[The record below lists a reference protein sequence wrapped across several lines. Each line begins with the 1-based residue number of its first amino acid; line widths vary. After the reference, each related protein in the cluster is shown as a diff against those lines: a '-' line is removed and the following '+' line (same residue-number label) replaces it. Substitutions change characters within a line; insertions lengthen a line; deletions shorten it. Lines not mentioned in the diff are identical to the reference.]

1 MSKTLQLISKYFNL
15 LGEQAPEGAPDSG
28 ATLGSNSA
36 APAPAAVPE
45 QQDINI
51 DENEKHVIK
60 ILTNAFIFNPTLF
73 GNQKQK
79 YIYNKIDAVKNMVN
93 VPVAKIID
101 EIKKIISVDRSLRVE
116 SKTLSLLDKYMLLIE
131 QPADATEPQNDSQ
144 PQPQQDSVS
153 GQSQEKKIDNGSN
166 NLNLAEI
173 FPLYKEL
180 ILKALKHAPTDE
192 ELMIIKPVVNEF
204 ADSDPEKIVE
214 TIQNILSQSL
224 EDKEVEDNLSNA

>member
-1 MSKTLQLISKYFNL
+1 MYKTNKLFAKYL
-15 LGEQAPEGAPDSG
+15 KVLEEQAPEGD
-28 ATLGSNSA
+28 
-36 APAPAAVPE
+36 PAAGVEPATATASAPPAE
-45 QQDINI
+45 PQVQVSNI
-51 DENEKHVIK
+51 DENEKYIIK

-73 GNQKQK
+73 NKQKQK
-79 YIYNKIDAVKNMVN
+79 YIFNKIDQIKRMVN
-93 VPVAKIID
+93 VPVARIVD
-101 EIKKIISVDRSLRVE
+101 EVKSVIAIDRSLKVE
-116 SKTLSLLDKYMLLIE
+116 SKTLSLLAKYMLLIE
-131 QPADATEPQNDSQ
+131 QPADATEPQADTQ
-144 PQPQQDSVS
+144 PTQNSS
-153 GQSQEKKIDNGSN
+153 TSQSQEKIIDGEGN

-180 ILKALKHAPTDE
+180 ILKALKHAPTDD

>member
-15 LGEQAPEGAPDSG
+15 LGEQAPEGAPD
-28 ATLGSNSA
+28 LGA
-36 APAPAAVPE
+36 APGSDPTAPIPVPTTEPE

-51 DENEKHVIK
+51 DENEKHIIK

-73 GNQKQK
+73 DRQKQK
-79 YIYNKIDAVKNMVN
+79 YIYNKIDAIKKMVN
-93 VPVAKIID
+93 VPVAKIVT
-101 EIKKIISVDRSLRVE
+101 EIKKIISLDKSLRVE
-116 SKTLSLLDKYMLLIE
+116 SKTLSLLDKYMFLIE
-131 QPADATEPQNDSQ
+131 QPADATEPQSDSQ
-144 PQPQQDSVS
+144 SLKGDVSNQPK
-153 GQSQEKKIDNGSN
+153 EKKIDNGSN

-204 ADSDPEKIVE
+204 ADVDPEKIVE

-224 EDKEVEDNLSNA
+224 EDKDVEDNLSNA

>member
-1 MSKTLQLISKYFNL
+1 MSKTLQLISKYFSL
-15 LGEQAPEGAPDSG
+15 LEEQAPEGD
-28 ATLGSNSA
+28 
-36 APAPAAVPE
+36 PAAGIEPATAAASAPPAEPQE
-45 QQDINI
+45 QVGNI
-51 DENEKHVIK
+51 DENEKYIIK

-73 GNQKQK
+73 DKQKQK
-79 YIYNKIDAVKNMVN
+79 YIFNKIDQIKRMVN
-93 VPVAKIID
+93 VPVAKIVDEVKNVIAID
-101 EIKKIISVDRSLRVE
+101 KSLKVE

-131 QPADATEPQNDSQ
+131 QPADATEPQADTQ
-144 PQPQQDSVS
+144 PTQNSS
-153 GQSQEKKIDNGSN
+153 TSQSQEKIIDGEDN

-180 ILKALKHAPTDE
+180 ILKALKHAPTDD

>member
-1 MSKTLQLISKYFNL
+1 MYKTNKLFAKYL
-15 LGEQAPEGAPDSG
+15 KVLEEQAPEGDPVAGIEPATAAASAP
-28 ATLGSNSA
+28 
-36 APAPAAVPE
+36 PAEPQE
-45 QQDINI
+45 QVGNI
-51 DENEKHVIK
+51 DENEKYIIK

-73 GNQKQK
+73 DKQKQK
-79 YIYNKIDAVKNMVN
+79 YIFNKIDQIKRMVN
-93 VPVAKIID
+93 VPVAKIVDEVKNVIAID
-101 EIKKIISVDRSLRVE
+101 KSLKVE

-131 QPADATEPQNDSQ
+131 QPADATEPQADTQ
-144 PQPQQDSVS
+144 PTQNSS
-153 GQSQEKKIDNGSN
+153 TSQSQEKIIDGEGN

-180 ILKALKHAPTDE
+180 ILKALKHAPTDD

>member
-1 MSKTLQLISKYFNL
+1 MSKTLQLISKYFSL
-15 LGEQAPEGAPDSG
+15 LGEQAPEGDPASG
-28 ATLGSNSA
+28 VETTTAATSVP
-36 APAPAAVPE
+36 PAESQE
-45 QQDINI
+45 QVSNI
-51 DENEKHVIK
+51 DENEKYIIK

-73 GNQKQK
+73 DKQKQK
-79 YIYNKIDAVKNMVN
+79 YIFNKIDQIKRMVN
-93 VPVAKIID
+93 VPVAKIVDEVKNVIAID
-101 EIKKIISVDRSLRVE
+101 KSLKVE

-131 QPADATEPQNDSQ
+131 QPADATEPLADTQPTQNS
-144 PQPQQDSVS
+144 STS
-153 GQSQEKKIDNGSN
+153 QSQEKIIDGEGN

-180 ILKALKHAPTDE
+180 ILKALKHAPTDD

>member
-1 MSKTLQLISKYFNL
+1 MSKTLQLISKYFSL
-15 LGEQAPEGAPDSG
+15 LGEQAPEGDLAAGIEPATATASAP
-28 ATLGSNSA
+28 
-36 APAPAAVPE
+36 PAEPQV
-45 QQDINI
+45 QVSNI
-51 DENEKHVIK
+51 DENEKYIIK

-73 GNQKQK
+73 NKQKQK
-79 YIYNKIDAVKNMVN
+79 YIFNKIDQIKRMVN
-93 VPVAKIID
+93 VPVARIVD
-101 EIKKIISVDRSLRVE
+101 EVKSVIAIDRSLKVE
-116 SKTLSLLDKYMLLIE
+116 SKTLSLLAKYMLLIE
-131 QPADATEPQNDSQ
+131 QPADATEPQADTQ
-144 PQPQQDSVS
+144 PTQNSS
-153 GQSQEKKIDNGSN
+153 TSQSQEKIIDGEGN

-180 ILKALKHAPTDE
+180 ILKALKHAPTDD

>member
-1 MSKTLQLISKYFNL
+1 MSKTLQLISKYFSL
-15 LGEQAPEGAPDSG
+15 LEEQAPEGDQAAGIEPATAAASAP
-28 ATLGSNSA
+28 
-36 APAPAAVPE
+36 PAEPQE
-45 QQDINI
+45 QVGNI
-51 DENEKHVIK
+51 DENEKYIIK

-73 GNQKQK
+73 DKQKQK
-79 YIYNKIDAVKNMVN
+79 YIFNKIDQIKRMVN
-93 VPVAKIID
+93 VPVAKIVDEVKNVIAID
-101 EIKKIISVDRSLRVE
+101 KSLKVE

-131 QPADATEPQNDSQ
+131 QPADATEPQADTQ
-144 PQPQQDSVS
+144 PTQNSS
-153 GQSQEKKIDNGSN
+153 TSQSQEKIIDGEGN

-180 ILKALKHAPTDE
+180 ILKALKHAPTDD

-214 TIQNILSQSL
+214 AIQNILSQSL

>member
-1 MSKTLQLISKYFNL
+1 MSKTLQLISKYFSL
-15 LGEQAPEGAPDSG
+15 LEEQAPEGD
-28 ATLGSNSA
+28 
-36 APAPAAVPE
+36 PAAGIEPATAAASAPPAEPQE
-45 QQDINI
+45 QVGNI
-51 DENEKHVIK
+51 DENEKYIIK

-73 GNQKQK
+73 DKQKQK
-79 YIYNKIDAVKNMVN
+79 YIFNKIDQIKRMVN
-93 VPVAKIID
+93 VPVAKIVDEVKNVIAID
-101 EIKKIISVDRSLRVE
+101 KSLKVE

-131 QPADATEPQNDSQ
+131 QPADATEPQADTQ
-144 PQPQQDSVS
+144 PTQNSS
-153 GQSQEKKIDNGSN
+153 TSQSQEKIIDGEGN

-180 ILKALKHAPTDE
+180 ILKALKHAPTDD

>member
-15 LGEQAPEGAPDSG
+15 LGEQAPEGAPD
-28 ATLGSNSA
+28 LG
-36 APAPAAVPE
+36 PAPAAPTPTPTPAPTAEPE
-45 QQDINI
+45 QQVSGI
-51 DENEKHVIK
+51 DENEKHIIK

-73 GNQKQK
+73 DGQKQK
-79 YIYNKIDAVKNMVN
+79 YIYNKIDTIKKMVN
-93 VPVAKIID
+93 VPVAKIVN
-101 EIKKIISVDRSLRVE
+101 EIKKIVSLDRSLRVE

-131 QPADATEPQNDSQ
+131 QPADATEPQSDSQ
-144 PQPQQDSVS
+144 SQQGNVS
-153 GQSQEKKIDNGSN
+153 NKPQEKKIDNGGN

-204 ADSDPEKIVE
+204 ADADPEKIVE

>member
-1 MSKTLQLISKYFNL
+1 MSKTLQLISKYFSL
-15 LGEQAPEGAPDSG
+15 LEEQAPEGD
-28 ATLGSNSA
+28 
-36 APAPAAVPE
+36 PAAGIEPATAAASAPPAEPQE
-45 QQDINI
+45 QDGNI
-51 DENEKHVIK
+51 DENEKYIIK

-73 GNQKQK
+73 DKQKQK
-79 YIYNKIDAVKNMVN
+79 YIFNKIDQIKRIVN
-93 VPVAKIID
+93 VPVAKIVDEVKNVIAID
-101 EIKKIISVDRSLRVE
+101 KSLKVE

-131 QPADATEPQNDSQ
+131 QPADATEPQADTQ
-144 PQPQQDSVS
+144 PTQNSS
-153 GQSQEKKIDNGSN
+153 TSQSQEKIIDGEGN

-180 ILKALKHAPTDE
+180 ILKALKHAPTDD

-214 TIQNILSQSL
+214 AIQNILSQSL